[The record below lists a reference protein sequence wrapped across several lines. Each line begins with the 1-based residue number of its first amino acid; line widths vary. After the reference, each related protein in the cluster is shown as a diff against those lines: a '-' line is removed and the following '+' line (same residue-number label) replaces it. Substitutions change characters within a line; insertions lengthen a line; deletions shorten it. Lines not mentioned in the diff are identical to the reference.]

1 MHRAAFV
8 LLLLFSALSSG
19 TAHAVAEQPGPYAR
33 QVAIYFFWRT
43 GCPHCEKERAF
54 LSRLQAERPAVRVH
68 EFNIWEEP
76 AHRALLQRASDVLGA
91 DASAVPLTVIGGQV
105 FSGYLDDASSGREI
119 EWRVLECL
127 AKDCPD
133 PIAPLMAPL
142 MTRDATAS
150 ADAPIQQPDEQPSR
164 ARLPPALDVPFLGS
178 VATGNL
184 SLPALTV
191 LLAALDGF
199 NPCAMWTLIMLLG
212 ILVGIPDK
220 RRRWALGGA
229 FIGASALVYFLFMA
243 AWLNVFL
250 FLGMLLWVRVGVG
263 LLALAGG
270 GYYLRQFALRRDEVC
285 EVSQAPRRRRV
296 LDRLRELARGN
307 GFAWALAGIIGLA
320 FAVNLIELFCSAGI
334 PAVYTRV
341 LTLSALPPWQYY
353 AYLLLY
359 IAVFMLDDL
368 IVFFA
373 TMKALELTGLGTRY
387 ARWSHLIGGV
397 VLLAIGVLL
406 LLRPEWLV
414 FG

>member
-1 MHRAAFV
+1 MV
-8 LLLLFSALSSG
+8 LLVLLYLLSASFRL
-19 TAHAVAEQPGPYAR
+19 AHAEALPEPGPYAR
-33 QVAIYFFWRT
+33 QVDVYLFWRS
-43 GCPHCEKERAF
+43 GCPHCERERDF
-54 LSRLQAERPAVRVH
+54 LARISLSQPAVRVH
-68 EFNIWEEP
+68 EFNIWEQA
-76 AHRALLQRASDVLGA
+76 AHRALLQRVGMALAADV
-91 DASAVPLTVIGGQV
+91 SAVPLTVVGGQV
-105 FSGYLDDASSGREI
+105 FSGYLSDETTGREI
-119 EWRVLECL
+119 ELRVLECL
-127 AKDCPD
+127 ARDCPD
-133 PIAPLMAPL
+133 PVAVLMREPGHGTARAAPPIPPRGGVPPVLTLPL
-142 MTRDATAS
+142 VG
-150 ADAPIQQPDEQPSR
+150 E
-164 ARLPPALDVPFLGS
+164 

-184 SLPALTV
+184 SLPALTL

-199 NPCAMWTLIMLLG
+199 NPCAMWTLVMLLG

-250 FLGMLLWVRVGVG
+250 FLGMLPWVRVGVG

-270 GYYLRQFALRRDEVC
+270 GYYLRQFALRRDAVC
-285 EVSQAPRRRRV
+285 EVSQAPRRRQV
-296 LDRLRELARGN
+296 LDRLRELARRNAFG
-307 GFAWALAGIIGLA
+307 WALAGIIGLA

-387 ARWSHLIGGV
+387 ARWSHLIGGL
-397 VLLAIGVLL
+397 VLLGIGALL
-406 LLRPEWLV
+406 LLKPEWLV